1 MRGSGERCRPWEI
14 RDTRD
19 GRRPARLDPGDAR
32 RNPRRMSSS
41 DNRDA
46 SAAERREAGRRA
58 SGSMAGL
65 EAEERA
71 RIQRMTPVERM
82 TLALRMGRI
91 APPDLGDPIDGLL
104 RVRASPDGDPVDIVN
119 FAGPGSAGALA
130 IAHAGFLFA
139 IAFSVGF
146 ALAVAFGG
154 GFAAFAFAVL
164 HGGFVRFCWP

>member
-1 MRGSGERCRPWEI
+1 
-14 RDTRD
+14 
-19 GRRPARLDPGDAR
+19 
-32 RNPRRMSSS
+32 MSSS

-130 IAHAGFLFA
+130 IARAEHAA
-139 IAFSVGF
+139 DGF
-146 ALAVAFGG
+146 AYARVPELVALTLYAGSRFDLDDVARLLAEAEHPDMDEVRRVAEMFGLG
-154 GFAAFAFAVL
+154 GALDRALA
-164 HGGFVRFCWP
+164 RIDR